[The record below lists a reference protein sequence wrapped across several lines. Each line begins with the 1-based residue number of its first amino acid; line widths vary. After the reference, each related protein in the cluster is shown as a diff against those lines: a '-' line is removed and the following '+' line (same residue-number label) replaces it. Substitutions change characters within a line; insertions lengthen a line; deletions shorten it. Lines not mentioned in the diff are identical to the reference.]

1 MVVTTIVTTTL
12 AEKHNARYTLH
23 DTTTTDSSTPSRRTS
38 LSSTSLAFATHQPK
52 NISWVRHHAASY
64 KSHTLTHSNSLI
76 SFTDTTTHDP
86 SFTITSQT
94 FGSSKS
100 TSVKAYAGDDLHSPA
115 LAVTRLSRDGME
127 VCFRPDEPQRNYG
140 GFMNPTMGPD
150 GLNWIDCK
158 AKAMGRGFVFDLPV
172 GGGEGRRVLW
182 KRTHDEELASWN
194 FSTMDWKLVDSHT
207 NEVLAVYLGKMGKG
221 GKLNWHGDVGGLEGE
236 VVVAASIV
244 AFVSL
249 GIKIGSANNNG
260 STSTSRGGS
269 SAGSR
274 GH

>member
-127 VCFRPDEPQRNYG
+127 
-140 GFMNPTMGPD
+140 
-150 GLNWIDCK
+150 
-158 AKAMGRGFVFDLPV
+158 
-172 GGGEGRRVLW
+172 
-182 KRTHDEELASWN
+182 ELASWN